1 MGTVRTVEISV
12 EIIWGDLAQAR
23 HLTGPDV
30 KVTIAGNT
38 GGRGAMAGFSS
49 NTGDQQYSTRVE
61 GAHRS
66 ASAVSLMGAA

>member
-1 MGTVRTVEISV
+1 LENMGTVRTVEISV

-38 GGRGAMAGFSS
+38 GGRGA
-49 NTGDQQYSTRVE
+49 
-61 GAHRS
+61 
-66 ASAVSLMGAA
+66 GAA